1 MKKKDVNPEWDED
14 LTLSLSDPDQPI
26 LLVSFCGLYIISD
39 NTKAYPM
46 SDALYLY
53 LFFLSFLY
61 TLGYGIGNDAAS
73 TQDIHLMSLELNH

>member
-1 MKKKDVNPEWDED
+1 MNKKDVNPEWDED

-53 LFFLSFLY
+53 LFFSFFFIY
-61 TLGYGIGNDAAS
+61 IGVRDW
-73 TQDIHLMSLELNH
+73 E